1 MGTVRGGGSSLSLAN
16 RINTSLM
23 CLACMKITMQRHANG
38 LSVRILKCKF
48 KLEFIPQPHDADSL
62 LPVWGHE
69 TLQAYLVG
77 STAAV

>member
-1 MGTVRGGGSSLSLAN
+1 MYENNYAKTCIVIFAGFY
-16 RINTSLM
+16 
-23 CLACMKITMQRHANG
+23 
-38 LSVRILKCKF
+38 SVRILKYKF